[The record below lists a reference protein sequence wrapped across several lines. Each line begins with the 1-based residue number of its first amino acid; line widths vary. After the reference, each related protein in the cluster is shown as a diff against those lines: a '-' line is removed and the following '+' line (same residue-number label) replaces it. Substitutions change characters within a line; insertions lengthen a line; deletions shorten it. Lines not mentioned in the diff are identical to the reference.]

1 LIPTGEADNGTLA
14 FAVISAAAMWFGIL
28 SGLAASASWA
38 AANVFVQRS
47 GRALGSARAVAWTL
61 ICGGLALAPIAWLL
75 EEPSGILDLPTI
87 VWASIGG
94 LAGTMAYGCLF
105 YSTERGRLSIVIP
118 VTSAWS
124 VISAAI
130 SIGIL
135 GETVKGKHLIGAGLV
150 VAGVIVVSRFSVGAA
165 NAQAQDGEQKSRAR
179 RTLLAAA
186 GAAVGFGVMIPAI
199 DQVAPVAGRLGAIP
213 IVCLLSLVFGLP
225 LALAR
230 GGSLRP
236 PSKATWPVVA
246 AAGLFEMFGFVAI
259 AFGVSRAPIAVVSP
273 LAGLASAFTV
283 LYAWI
288 VLRERPA
295 RPALLGAA
303 LACAGV
309 VTLAL

>member
-1 LIPTGEADNGTLA
+1 
-14 FAVISAAAMWFGIL
+14 MWFGIL
-28 SGLAASASWA
+28 CGLAASASWA

-47 GRALGSARAVAWTL
+47 GRALGTARAVVWTL
-61 ICGGLALAPIAWLL
+61 ISGGLALAPIAWFA
-75 EEPSGILDLPTI
+75 EQPTAILDRSTM
-87 VWASIGG
+87 VWAAIGG
-94 LAGTMAYGCLF
+94 LAGMLAYACLF
-105 YSTERGRLSIVIP
+105 YATERGRLSIVIP

-135 GETVKGKHLIGAGLV
+135 GEAVKGKHLIGAGLV
-150 VAGVIVVSRFSVGAA
+150 VAGVVVVSRFSVSA
-165 NAQAQDGEQKSRAR
+165 AQAAARTGEEKGGER

-199 DQVAPVAGRLGAIP
+199 DQVSPVMGRLGAIP

-225 LALAR
+225 LALAT

-236 PSKATWPVVA
+236 PTKAAWPVVA
-246 AAGLFEMFGFVAI
+246 AAGLFEMLGFVAI

-283 LYAWI
+283 LYAWV
-288 VLRERPA
+288 VLHERPA
-295 RPALLGAA
+295 PAVLLGAA